1 MRPPGVARTPS
12 AITHKSLRFTRS
24 SFHSLFAIPH
34 PRNVQRYV
42 LASPFVSSQ
51 NSTNIDTMNK
61 ILLLAAVFVSLIF
74 AGPSTAADVQAN
86 WTKHCVKCHSKDGKG
101 NTKMGRQAGV
111 KDYTDPK
118 VQAEMKDD
126 KALKTIK
133 EGITENGK
141 EKMKAYA
148 ADLTDDEIKALIA
161 YMRTFK
167 K

>member
-1 MRPPGVARTPS
+1 M
-12 AITHKSLRFTRS
+12 
-24 SFHSLFAIPH
+24 FA
-34 PRNVQRYV
+34 
-42 LASPFVSSQ
+42 PF
-51 NSTNIDTMNK
+51 
-61 ILLLAAVFVSLIF
+61 ILT
-74 AGPSTAADVQAN
+74 GPLMAADAQAN
-86 WTKHCVKCHSKDGKG
+86 WTKHCVKCHAKDGKG

-118 VQAEMKDD
+118 VVAEMKDD
-126 KALKTIK
+126 KALKTVK

-141 EKMKAYA
+141 EKMKAYV

>member
-1 MRPPGVARTPS
+1 MFYASRT
-12 AITHKSLRFTRS
+12 
-24 SFHSLFAIPH
+24 
-34 PRNVQRYV
+34 ND
-42 LASPFVSSQ
+42 LAPQYVSSQ
-51 NSTNIDTMNK
+51 NPTNIHTMNK
-61 ILLLAAVFVSLIF
+61 MFHLAAVFVSFLIF
-74 AGPSTAADVQAN
+74 AGPSMAADAQAN

-148 ADLTDDEIKALIA
+148 GDLTDDEIKALIA